1 MNFIDSIIDNLDEIV
16 IKVLEIRIIYLI
28 EDNVD
33 EVSKEVLKDV
43 NQNLNLW
50 DQVFDVHEISK
61 VKIIKIGK
69 IDYEKIGNIDIYF
82 KGVIR

>member
-50 DQVFDVHEISK
+50 D
-61 VKIIKIGK
+61 
-69 IDYEKIGNIDIYF
+69 
-82 KGVIR
+82 